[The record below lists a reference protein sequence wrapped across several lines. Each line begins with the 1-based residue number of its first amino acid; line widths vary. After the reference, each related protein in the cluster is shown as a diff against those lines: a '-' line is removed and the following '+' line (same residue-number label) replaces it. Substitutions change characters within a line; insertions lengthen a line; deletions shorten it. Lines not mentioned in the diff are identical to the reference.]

1 MKRFTPWR
9 RLAGAAA
16 LAILLGSAPLA
27 ARAADPARGSGT
39 RAGFGAAG
47 MPELAQIVRDIMLL
61 RRINE
66 IGLTRDQIG
75 AVIPVLEKRLEDE
88 RTMGDDVKRLMLQQR
103 RALLEGDVSNE
114 QLQASGNKIKDR
126 VQAFRNQG
134 NRRLDGLA
142 PTLKPDQIQ
151 KLRALVLAGPG
162 VWGEGAG
169 ERQPRETRR
178 PGPPREGGAEPARH
192 QMGPSAQV
200 LERVVSLL
208 KEKREL
214 MRPKG

>member
-1 MKRFTPWR
+1 MNPFAPWR

-16 LAILLGSAPLA
+16 LAILLGAAPIA
-27 ARAADPARGSGT
+27 ARAADPERGPGARTGL
-39 RAGFGAAG
+39 GAAG
-47 MPELAQIVRDIMLL
+47 APELAQIARDIILL

-88 RTMGDDVKRLMLQQR
+88 RAMRDDVKRLMLEQR
-103 RALLEGDVSNE
+103 RALLEGDVSNQ
-114 QLQASGNKIKDR
+114 QLQASGNKIKER
-126 VQAFRNQG
+126 VQTFRDQG
-134 NRRLDGLA
+134 SRRLDGLA
-142 PTLKPDQIQ
+142 PTLKPEQIQ

-162 VWGEGAG
+162 ISGEGAG
-169 ERQPRETRR
+169 QRQPRETRR
-178 PGPPREGGAEPARH
+178 PGQPREGETERH

-200 LERVVSLL
+200 LERVVALL
-208 KEKREL
+208 KEKRDL